1 MSKLIVKKDT
11 KQKGITLIALIVTII
26 ILIIL
31 AGITIATLTGEDGI
45 INNANNAKEETEI
58 ANEKEIVDRATINA
72 MGNNKRGNIVKD
84 ELQDELDRITKV
96 GDTDVKII
104 RKKLI
109 VEFTS
114 SHRMYRVDDGGN
126 VFEYIYTDLAIME
139 DGPEF
144 HNRMADYKEKILTVT
159 VLDNINIPE
168 NAYQVFDVSKEQNGS
183 VKAWLVEDEETS
195 EMYNLY
201 IGGNDGVETVYC
213 KNMFSDFKNCTK
225 IDLEYLYTE
234 NVKDFGYMFQ
244 NCNSLTSINLK
255 NLDTSNATYMGSM
268 FAYLSNLSEIDLSN
282 FNTSNVTDMS
292 AMFYGMSKL
301 KTIDLSNFDT
311 SKVTTMNEMFRQCY
325 YLTELDLSN
334 FDTSSLTS
342 TVNMFYVCSNLKTI
356 YVSDKWINDKIT
368 SSSWMFNSCNNL
380 SGAINYDS
388 TKTDITYAN
397 YDTGYFTFRNH
408 N

>member
-1 MSKLIVKKDT
+1 MKE
-11 KQKGITLIALIVTII
+11 KGITLIALIVTII
-26 ILIIL
+26 VLIIL

-45 INNANNAKEETEI
+45 INNANNAKEQTEI

-72 MGNNKRGNIVKD
+72 MGNNSRGNIVES
-84 ELQDELDRITKV
+84 ELQDELDKITNV
-96 GDTDVKII
+96 GNTDVKII

-109 VEFTS
+109 VEFTV
-114 SHRMYRVDDGGN
+114 SHRMYQIDNDGN
-126 VFEYIYTDLAIME
+126 VFEYAYTDLPIME
-139 DGPEF
+139 TGADF
-144 HNRMADYKEKILTVT
+144 NNRMADYREKILTVT

-168 NAYQVFDVSKEQNGS
+168 NAYKVFDVSKEQDET
-183 VKAWLVEDEETS
+183 VKAWLVEDEKS
-195 EMYNLY
+195 SGMYDLY
-201 IGGNDGVETVYC
+201 IGGNDGVEAINC
-213 KNMFSDFKNCTK
+213 KNMFANFKKCSK

-234 NVKDFGYMFQ
+234 NVKDFGYMLQ
-244 NCNSLTSINLK
+244 GCNSLTSINLK
-255 NLDTSNATYMGSM
+255 NLNTSNAIYMGSM
-268 FAYLSNLSEIDLSN
+268 FASLSNLSEIDLSN
-282 FNTSNVTDMS
+282 FNTSNVRDIS

-342 TVNMFYVCSNLKTI
+342 TVNMFYFCSNLKTI

-368 SSSWMFNSCNNL
+368 SSSWMFNYCNNL

-388 TKTDITYAN
+388 SKTDITYAN
-397 YDTGYFTFRNH
+397 YDTGYFTFKNRN
-408 N
+408 